1 MATECIIL
9 FLKVDLFS
17 SAKKLLLEIEL
28 IKMEDTYIVIY
39 IIFLLLYNI
48 HFKW

>member
-1 MATECIIL
+1 MYN
-9 FLKVDLFS
+9 FVFKSRFMFS

-48 HFKW
+48 HFKQ